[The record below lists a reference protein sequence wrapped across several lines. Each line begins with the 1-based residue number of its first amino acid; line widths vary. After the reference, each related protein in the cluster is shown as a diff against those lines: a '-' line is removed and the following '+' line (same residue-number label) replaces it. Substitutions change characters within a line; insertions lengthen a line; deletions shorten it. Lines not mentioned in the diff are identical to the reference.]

1 MKQDVPAVR
10 LPTPTTDGKVRPPK
24 CDDQSVT
31 GYDVIGD
38 IHGCAEPLEALLD
51 AMGYQHANGAY
62 RHPTRRAVFVGDLI
76 DRGPQ
81 QLRVLGLVKAMVD
94 AGSAQIVMGN
104 HEFNAVCYGIPG
116 AHGDYLRRHSDKNTR
131 QHQAFLDQL
140 TDERRRYYLDWFR
153 TIPLWL
159 DLGGLR
165 VIHACWHE
173 PSMKVVE
180 RELGSNRISAD
191 ADFADA
197 STKGHPLYEAIETL
211 IKGPELSLTD
221 HGQQPYLDNDGHQR
235 SSSRLR
241 WWSTGS
247 TLRELAEMTSTF
259 TTPDGVPYPELPS
272 TAVENDD
279 HVYRRDVPVVYGHYW
294 RTGTPE
300 HGLDWTDRTACV
312 DFSAVRGGALTAYRW
327 SGESTLRVEN
337 YVQLVTGPT
346 G

>member
-1 MKQDVPAVR
+1 MR
-10 LPTPTTDGKVRPPK
+10 
-24 CDDQSVT
+24 CDDQPVT

-38 IHGCAEPLEALLD
+38 IHGCADPLESLLE
-51 AMGYQHANGAY
+51 AMGYRHVDGAY
-62 RHPTRRAVFVGDLI
+62 RHPSRQAVFVGDLI

-81 QLRVLGLVKAMVD
+81 QLPVLELVKAMVD

-104 HEFNAVCYGIPG
+104 HEFNAVCYGIVG
-116 AHGDYLRRHSDKNTR
+116 ANGGYLRRHSDKNTR

-140 TDERRRYYLDWFR
+140 TEKRQQYYLDWFR

-159 DLGGLR
+159 DLRGLR

-191 ADFADA
+191 VHFASA
-197 STKGHPLYEAIETL
+197 STEGHALYEAVETL

-221 HGQQPYLDNDGHQR
+221 NGQLPYLDKDGHTR
-235 SSSRLR
+235 LRARLR

-259 TTPDGVPYPELPS
+259 TTPDGAPYPELPS

-279 HVYRRDVPVVYGHYW
+279 HVYRGDVPVVYGHYW

-300 HGLDWTDRTACV
+300 HGLDWTERTACV
-312 DFSAVRGGALTAYRW
+312 DFSAVKGGALTAYRW
-327 SGESTLRVEN
+327 SGESTVRVEN
-337 YVQLVTGPT
+337 YFQLSLGQRPAPVRGQYS
-346 G
+346 